1 MDPFGQPIDKPVPL
15 AVKMEELLRTAQR
28 QRELHLERLKRRCGR
43 AQAPPNN
50 LRMTN
55 ADMKEIYNEW
65 RKDVQSWM
73 RESTLATYEELNH
86 SCRHQEAHQ
95 LGKRTFSTYLFQ
107 LSGCKFLLHKLIEL
121 PLISQSSA
129 DSAEQPV
136 TTLLADLIN
145 SYEEHKTTSK
155 YQEEVR
161 RSAEHQASQKRVS
174 RQIWWA
180 QYNYAQGRKLSD
192 KVRDG
197 VVDFFELDWKQQQLV
212 EDFDTRRAAR
222 ALDQLLEQKR
232 PPYRGAGSEVTTYE
246 R

>member
-1 MDPFGQPIDKPVPL
+1 MLNSLSQSLVLNSL
-15 AVKMEELLRTAQR
+15 AKDIFISQSLIN
-28 QRELHLERLKRRCGR
+28 
-43 AQAPPNN
+43 QALPKVSQ
-50 LRMTN
+50 T
-55 ADMKEIYNEW
+55 W
-65 RKDVQSWM
+65 
-73 RESTLATYEELNH
+73 
-86 SCRHQEAHQ
+86 
-95 LGKRTFSTYLFQ
+95 
-107 LSGCKFLLHKLIEL
+107 L

-145 SYEEHKTTSK
+145 SYEEHKKTSK

-192 KVRDG
+192 NVRDG

-212 EDFDTRRAAR
+212 EDFDIRRAAR